1 MTELTKLRRRDM
13 LRAGALAGVA
23 PLVTARAAEPAP
35 ADQPPAEIQRYTR
48 LGRTGLE
55 ISDISFGATRLRRG
69 GERLVHHALDRGVNY
84 FDTAEGYTGG
94 ASENAMGRALAGRRH
109 DVVLVSKTAAR
120 ADRDRESLMQSLE
133 TSLRRLRTDY
143 LDVYFSHAV
152 NEVARLENPEWHEF
166 VARAKEQGK
175 IRFAGMSGHGGRLI
189 ECLDYAFDRDMVDV
203 VLVAYNFGQDPAFYS
218 RFTRG
223 LDYVA
228 RQPDLPRALAKAQ
241 SLDVGVVVM
250 KTLMGARLNDMRPYE
265 TDGTTFAQAAF
276 RWVLSD
282 EKVHGVVITMADVE
296 RIDEFIAAS
305 GKRGTSSEDLALLE
319 RYAVLN
325 GATYCRHACNEC
337 EGACPYGVPIPD
349 IMRTR
354 MYATDY
360 EAPRYA
366 REEYAKLE
374 VNASACLGCSG
385 EPCAGAC
392 PHGLPVD
399 AFCAPTHRMLA

>member
-1 MTELTKLRRRDM
+1 MTKLGRRDM
-13 LRAGALAGVA
+13 LRMGALAGVA
-23 PLVTARAAEPAP
+23 PWVAAETARAA
-35 ADQPPAEIQRYTR
+35 QTAERPVGEVRRYTR
-48 LGRTGLE
+48 FGRTGLE

-69 GERLVHHALDRGVNY
+69 GERLVHHALDLGVNY
-84 FDTAEGYTGG
+84 FDTAEGYSGG
-94 ASENAMGRALAGRRH
+94 ASENAMGRALAGRRQ
-109 DVVLVSKTAAR
+109 DVVLVSKTHAR
-120 ADRDRESLMQSLE
+120 ADRDRDSLMGSLE

-152 NEVARLENPEWHEF
+152 NDVARLKNPEWHEF

-189 ECLDYAFDRDMVDV
+189 ECLDYAFDQDMVDA
-203 VLVAYNFGQDPAFYS
+203 VLVAYNFGQDPAFFS

-228 RQPDLPRALAKAQ
+228 RQPGLPRVLEKAR
-241 SLDVGVVVM
+241 SKDVGVVVM

-265 TDGTTFAQAAF
+265 TGETTFAQAAF

-282 EKVHGVVITMADVE
+282 ENVHGLVITMNSQE
-296 RIDEFIAAS
+296 RIDEFLVAS
-305 GKRGTSSEDLALLE
+305 GTRGTTHEDLALLE
-319 RYAVLN
+319 RYAMLN
-325 GATYCRHACNEC
+325 GATYCRHACAEC

-360 EAPRYA
+360 EDVRFA
-366 REEYAKLE
+366 REEYAQLE

-392 PHGLPVD
+392 PHGVPVD

>member
-1 MTELTKLRRRDM
+1 MTSLGRRDM
-13 LRAGALAGVA
+13 LRMGALAGVA
-23 PLVTARAAEPAP
+23 PLVAGADKAP
-35 ADQPPAEIQRYTR
+35 LGPPAERPVGQVRRYTR

-55 ISDISFGATRLRRG
+55 ISDISFGSARLRRG
-69 GERLVHHALDRGVNY
+69 DERLVHQALDLGVNY

-109 DVVLVSKTAAR
+109 DVVLVSKTMAR
-120 ADRDRESLMQSLE
+120 ADRDRNSLMGSLE

-143 LDVYFSHAV
+143 LDVFFSHAV
-152 NEVARLENPEWHEF
+152 NDVARLENPEWHEF
-166 VARAKEQGK
+166 AARAKEQGK
-175 IRFAGMSGHGGRLI
+175 VRFLGMSGHGGRLI

-203 VLVAYNFGQDPAFYS
+203 VLVAYNFGQDPSFFS

-228 RQPDLPRALAKAQ
+228 RQPDLPRALEKAR
-241 SLDVGVVVM
+241 SRDVGVVVM

-265 TDGTTFAQAAF
+265 TGGTTYAQAAF

-282 EKVHGVVITMADVE
+282 ERVHGLVITMHSEEV
-296 RIDEFIAAS
+296 IDEYLAAS
-305 GKRGTSSEDLALLE
+305 GTRGPTSEDLALLE
-319 RYAVLN
+319 RYAMLN
-325 GATYCRHACNEC
+325 GATYCRHACTEC

-360 EAPRYA
+360 GDPRFA

-374 VNASACLGCSG
+374 VNASACLGCTG
-385 EPCAGAC
+385 QPCAGAC
-392 PHGLPVD
+392 PHEIPVD

>member
-1 MTELTKLRRRDM
+1 MARLGRRDM
-13 LRAGALAGVA
+13 LRLGALAGVA
-23 PLVTARAAEPAP
+23 PLSAAAETPPSQRPAG
-35 ADQPPAEIQRYTR
+35 EVRRYTR

-55 ISDISFGATRLRRG
+55 ISDISFGSARLRRG
-69 GERLVHHALDRGVNY
+69 GERVVRHALDRGVNY
-84 FDTAEGYTGG
+84 FDTAEDYTGG
-94 ASENAMGRALAGRRH
+94 ASENAMGRALAGRRQE
-109 DVVLVSKTAAR
+109 VVLVTKTMAR
-120 ADRDRESLMQSLE
+120 ADRDRDSLMRSLD

-143 LDVYFSHAV
+143 IDVYFSHAV
-152 NEVARLENPEWHEF
+152 NDVERLKNPEWHEF

-175 IRFAGMSGHGGRLI
+175 IRFSGMSGHGGRLA
-189 ECLDYAFDRDMVDV
+189 ECLDYALDQDMADV
-203 VLVAYNFGQDPAFYS
+203 LLVAYNFGQDPAFYS

-223 LDYVA
+223 LDYVH
-228 RQPDLPRALAKAQ
+228 RQPELPRTLAKAQ
-241 SLDVGVVVM
+241 SKDVGVVVM

-265 TDGTTFAQAAF
+265 TDGATFAQAAF

-282 EKVHGVVITMADVE
+282 EKVHGVVITMNDEE
-296 RIDEFIAAS
+296 RIEEYLAAS
-305 GKRGTSSEDLALLE
+305 GTRGTTREDLALLE
-319 RYAVLN
+319 RYAMLN
-325 GATYCRHACNEC
+325 GTTYCRHACTEC

-360 EAPRYA
+360 GDPRFA